1 MQYPQELYS
10 PSHPN
15 GINFTIVAKK
25 QTADKFGLE
34 AADPGFIESGQVGPP
49 TLSQQNNH
57 IRQTMGNRAN
67 PGAYETAV
75 AQGGLAAGAV
85 AGFSA
90 HNASSGTGVSG
101 MARAGATALGGA
113 LGMGAGAALANG
125 SGESV
130 KLAGSISLFVP
141 QSIVTGYSANWDE
154 VDLGPIAGKIGSTG
168 GSITD
173 LLSAGGET
181 AELIG
186 RGAIAA
192 AAQIPAAVGVGDF
205 NAGDLFEAT
214 SKKVGNPYKEQLFKS
229 MGFRQF
235 SFTYTF
241 SPKTAG
247 EAASVKE
254 IIKQFKANMHP
265 DVSPDGMFLI
275 YPSEFIIEFAYM
287 GGANPNLPIVSNCA
301 LKNVKVTYGPDGMM
315 NTFQGSGGMPSETTM
330 ELQFVELVTLT
341 RDMVE
346 AGF

>member
-34 AADPGFIESGQVGPP
+34 AADPGFVESGQVGPP

-75 AQGGLAAGAV
+75 SQGGAV
-85 AGFSA
+85 AGGAAAFAA

-101 MARAGATALGGA
+101 AAKTGVALLGGA

-125 SGESV
+125 AGESV

>member
-75 AQGGLAAGAV
+75 SQGGAVAGGLAAFG
-85 AGFSA
+85 A

-101 MARAGATALGGA
+101 LAKTGVALAGGA
-113 LGMGAGAALANG
+113 LGLGAGAALANG
-125 SGESV
+125 AGESV

-275 YPSEFIIEFAYM
+275 YPSEFIIEFSYM

>member
-75 AQGGLAAGAV
+75 AQGGAV
-85 AGFSA
+85 AGGVAAFAA

-101 MARAGATALGGA
+101 LAKTGVALAGGA
-113 LGMGAGAALANG
+113 LGLGAGAALANG
-125 SGESV
+125 AGESV

-173 LLSAGGET
+173 LLSAGGEA

-192 AAQIPAAVGVGDF
+192 AAQIPAAVGIGDF

-247 EAASVKE
+247 EASSVKE

-275 YPSEFIIEFAYM
+275 YPSEFIIEFSYM

-315 NTFQGSGGMPSETTM
+315 NTFQDSGGMPSETTM

>member
-75 AQGGLAAGAV
+75 AQGGAAAGF
-85 AGFSA
+85 AGAFAA
-90 HNASSGTGVSG
+90 HNASSGSG
-101 MARAGATALGGA
+101 RSGLARAGVALAGGA

-125 SGESV
+125 AGESV

-192 AAQIPAAVGVGDF
+192 AAQIPAAVGIGDF

>member
-34 AADPGFIESGQVGPP
+34 AADPGFVESGQVGPP

-75 AQGGLAAGAV
+75 AQGGAV
-85 AGFSA
+85 AGGVAAFSA

-101 MARAGATALGGA
+101 AAKTGVALLGGA

-125 SGESV
+125 AGESV

>member
-15 GINFTIVAKK
+15 GINFYIVAKK
-25 QTADKFGLE
+25 STADKFGLE
-34 AADPGFIESGQVGPP
+34 AADPAGNSDTDALRESMGNSNRAQAGAYEQSLAEGGMVAGGV
-49 TLSQQNNH
+49 L
-57 IRQTMGNRAN
+57 GNRAYN
-67 PGAYETAV
+67 GMTGEDTSGLWNTV
-75 AQGGLAAGAV
+75 A
-85 AGFSA
+85 
-90 HNASSGTGVSG
+90 TGVS
-101 MARAGATALGGA
+101 AGLGFA
-113 LGMGAGAALANG
+113 AGSALANG
-125 SGESV
+125 AGESV

-141 QSIVTGYSANWDE
+141 QSVVTGYSANWDE
-154 VDLGPIAGKIGSTG
+154 VDLGPLAGKVGSTG
-168 GSITD
+168 GSMAD
-173 LLSAGGET
+173 LLNAKGET
-181 AELIG
+181 AELLG

-192 AAQIPAAVGVGDF
+192 AAQIPAAVGIGDL

-301 LKNVKVTYGPDGMM
+301 LKNVKVTYGPDGMF
-315 NTFQGSGGMPSETTM
+315 NTFQGGGGMPSETTM

>member
-1 MQYPQELYS
+1 
-10 PSHPN
+10 
-15 GINFTIVAKK
+15 
-25 QTADKFGLE
+25 
-34 AADPGFIESGQVGPP
+34 
-49 TLSQQNNH
+49 
-57 IRQTMGNRAN
+57 MGNRAN

-75 AQGGLAAGAV
+75 AQGGAV
-85 AGFSA
+85 AGAATAFGV

-101 MARAGATALGGA
+101 LAKTGVAAIGGA
-113 LGMGAGAALANG
+113 LGLGAGAALANG
-125 SGESV
+125 AGESV

>member
-75 AQGGLAAGAV
+75 AQGGAV
-85 AGFSA
+85 AGAAAAFGA

-101 MARAGATALGGA
+101 MAKAGVALAGGA

-125 SGESV
+125 AGESV

>member
-34 AADPGFIESGQVGPP
+34 AADPGFVESGQVGPP

-75 AQGGLAAGAV
+75 AQGGAV
-85 AGFSA
+85 AGGAAAFAA

-101 MARAGATALGGA
+101 AAKTGVALLGGA

-125 SGESV
+125 AGESV